1 MSTYEGPIF
10 LVKVFWVRVTEA
22 RTSKKEK
29 IWRRKK
35 EREVDKGLFTK
46 QIVMMIHMK
55 KKEEVVEVMREKL
68 WLGKSNR

>member
-35 EREVDKGLFTK
+35 DVGKGLFTK

>member
-10 LVKVFWVRVTEA
+10 FGKSFLGACDRGEDKQKGKDME
-22 RTSKKEK
+22 
-29 IWRRKK
+29 KK

>member
-1 MSTYEGPIF
+1 MSTFEGPIF

-22 RTSKKEK
+22 RTGQKGKDME
-29 IWRRKK
+29 KK
-35 EREVDKGLFTK
+35 ERKVGKGLFTK